1 MRVAGLLAWL
11 ERFFGFGL
19 WLAVS
24 MQTFASCTNSYKY
37 DKPLSAETLGPR
49 RHVRRRCLRRRG
61 VSGGIA
67 RGFSHLGSRAATF
80 FLGFREGFRVFGA
93 RVLGTVFRALGV

>member
-1 MRVAGLLAWL
+1 MAGGQHADLCFLHKFLQVRQAAL
-11 ERFFGFGL
+11 GR
-19 WLAVS
+19 
-24 MQTFASCTNSYKY
+24 NSGSPTPCEA
-37 DKPLSAETLGPR
+37 PL
-49 RHVRRRCLRRRG
+49 LRRRG

-93 RVLGTVFRALGV
+93 RVLGTVFRALGFSQKFEGG